1 MDFRR
6 VLFRSS
12 SVTTSAEKILLD
24 LAAHNAKE
32 ISPGLPMRSHSFTR
46 AIPGLCTCFNPG
58 CTGGTRPDGWP
69 FGPVLFDQKDS
80 CPHGQS
86 LVFEIQ
92 SCPDCGEPFLPAD
105 DLGDRVLPRRSD
117 QDTDEF
123 RENSYRARDHEDE
136 EEIETASRREKEWQE
151 G

>member
-24 LAAHNAKE
+24 LSAHNAKE
-32 ISPGLPMRSHSFTR
+32 IRPVLPMRAHSFTR
-46 AIPGLCTCFNPG
+46 AIPGLWTCINPC

-80 CPHGQS
+80 CPHCQT

-92 SCPDCGEPFLPAD
+92 SCPDCGEPFLPAA
-105 DLGDRVLPRRSD
+105 DLGDTVCPRPSE
-117 QDTDEF
+117 QDNDET
-123 RENSYRARDHEDE
+123 RETRQRASHH
-136 EEIETASRREKEWQE
+136 
-151 G
+151 